1 MLSFGGFLNSSFWSS
16 YRSPSS
22 TSIEEILNNKECSV
36 EKLLEDD
43 DCLQEFKN
51 LNEKLVSYFDHDKIK
66 KLIDLITVMPPEN
79 CTHLRGHKLPFIAS
93 EIFNC
98 EINQILDKFFDTKE
112 EPLSDDEEEKREENV
127 QKQSPEKEH

>member
-1 MLSFGGFLNSSFWSS
+1 MLSFGGFLNSSFWSQ

-22 TSIEEILNNKECSV
+22 TSIEAILTSKDCSV

-51 LNEKLVSYFDHDKIK
+51 LNENLVAYFDHSKIK
-66 KLIDLITVMPPEN
+66 KLVDLITVMPPEN
-79 CTHLRGHKLPFIAS
+79 ASHTRGHKLPFIAS

-98 EINQILDKFFDTKE
+98 E
-112 EPLSDDEEEKREENV
+112 
-127 QKQSPEKEH
+127 